1 VPYVT
6 PRPSVEKGMSAP
18 VPHQRARWAYLYG
31 SDVCENPY
39 EPNTAEALAW
49 TANWFQEKQDLE
61 ESVLALCHERGRLGK

>member
-1 VPYVT
+1 
-6 PRPSVEKGMSAP
+6 MSLRVRRLKRVCRLLFRISALGGRTSTAP
-18 VPHQRARWAYLYG
+18 
-31 SDVCENPY
+31 DVCENPY